1 VAHPPNCISL
11 PLKTCVALPAYS
23 TPLTKVSAAF
33 GCLLDKT
40 RLPIL
45 KALLDLDRAQILE
58 YSIPGS
64 SFGPLAM
71 YPQVFKKDSDFLDPA
86 ADLPLREA
94 SLYLGNF
101 EAFRLIARDTTPDD
115 GMLHLAAL
123 LALPRFVQ
131 WLLNNHD
138 PNHKAEEYDNMV
150 PLACVCAST
159 SQPWC
164 KIANE
169 ESDWKNRQK
178 DTMHLLAG
186 VTSPKWRYRNMTIL
200 HWAMENGLETAKAM
214 VKALD
219 IRHDPERD
227 EKYLYMDRD
236 GIEYSPQQYAMKVWD
251 ADDKEKEAFIAC
263 LEAATL
269 KSRYFKRIL
278 PGKGEQ
284 PEGYH
289 GLPTSYASAWV
300 MHEKSRLRV
309 DAAYQDEFIKSFTE
323 LLRARASMP
332 AMPGRWA

>member
-1 VAHPPNCISL
+1 
-11 PLKTCVALPAYS
+11 
-23 TPLTKVSAAF
+23 
-33 GCLLDKT
+33 
-40 RLPIL
+40 L
-45 KALLDLDRAQILE
+45 KALLDLDRDRISN
-58 YSIPGS
+58 YVIPGS
-64 SFGPLAM
+64 SFGPLGM
-71 YPQVFKKDSDFLDPA
+71 SPKVFKKDSDLLDG
-86 ADLPLREA
+86 ADKLPLREA

-101 EAFRLIARDTTPDD
+101 EAFRLITAEMTPND

-123 LALPRFVQ
+123 LALPKFVT
-131 WLLNNHD
+131 WLLKTHD
-138 PNHKAEEYDNMV
+138 PNHKAEEFDNMV
-150 PLACVCAST
+150 PLACVCASK
-159 SQPWC
+159 PHHWC

-214 VKALD
+214 VEALD

-251 ADDKEKEAFIAC
+251 ADDKEKEALIAC

-289 GLPTSYASAWV
+289 GLPTSYASVWEV
-300 MHEKSRLRV
+300 HEKSPLRA
-309 DAAYQDEFIKSFTE
+309 DAAYLDEYIKSVAE
-323 LLRARASMP
+323 LLRARA
-332 AMPGRWA
+332 AMPGGWA